1 MTDKG
6 QRARRS
12 GRATDHAGRAGEPRE
27 RRDWRDTLRDASDL
41 ALLGIVLT
49 FAAVPIVTLGA
60 VVATGSAAVHDWIH
74 TQQWPPVRTTLRR
87 FARALLPGL
96 GVLFVAVF
104 LAWLIGV
111 DVAAVQSGR
120 VPGGRWL
127 LGGTLV
133 VVLFLV
139 GYAGLTVVE
148 VGRQEASRWLGAV
161 GAAVRVGLAR
171 PQVPLALGG
180 VIALVTLLSVFVPVV
195 APILVGYVLF
205 ALHVVAIRLA
215 PPAADEEE
223 R

>member
-1 MTDKG
+1 MTERGGTDQVG
-6 QRARRS
+6 ERR
-12 GRATDHAGRAGEPRE
+12 RE

-49 FAAVPIVTLGA
+49 IAAVPVVTLGA
-60 VVATGSAAVHDWIH
+60 VIAAGSAAVHDWVH
-74 TQQWPPVRTTLRR
+74 WRQWPPVRQTLRR

-111 DVAAVQSGR
+111 DVAAVQGGR

-148 VGRQEASRWLGAV
+148 VGRQEASRWLTAV
-161 GAAVRVGLAR
+161 GSAFRVGLAR

-180 VIALVTLLSVFVPVV
+180 VVALATLLSVFIPVV

-205 ALHVVAIRLA
+205 ALHVVAARLA
-215 PPAADEEE
+215 PPAGDDVA
-223 R
+223 